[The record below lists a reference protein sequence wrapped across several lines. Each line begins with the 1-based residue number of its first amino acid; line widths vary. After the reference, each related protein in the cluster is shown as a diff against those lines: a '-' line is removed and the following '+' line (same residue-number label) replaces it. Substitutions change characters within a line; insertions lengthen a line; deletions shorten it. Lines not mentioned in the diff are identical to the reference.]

1 MTKELAR
8 HLTVGC
14 LETLAL
20 GQTPTWERYRQR
32 PDDPT
37 PTYKETVLATGYDRA
52 LARGFWTEVQARHQR
67 ERERIEQGS
76 RHHPLPRQ
84 QLAQVPIPSRPLSY
98 AVSRRTDPA
107 TSREAAA
114 SVVDPS
120 KGTYRRILSLLRT
133 FRDGL
138 TDEQLLDEWTC
149 NAAVIPFDAWP
160 PISPSGLRS
169 RRNEL
174 TRRGLIVDS
183 GERAKTRAGRRSIVW
198 RLP

>member
-1 MTKELAR
+1 MTDLSAGQIEGPTDRWAMGDFITDLLAR
-8 HLTVGC
+8 LDD
-14 LETLAL
+14 
-20 GQTPTWERYRQR
+20 TPGARRDREANR
-32 PDDPT
+32 PR
-37 PTYKETVLATGYDRA
+37 RA
-52 LARGFWTEVQARHQR
+52 EHAQPVHLARIA
-67 ERERIEQGS
+67 
-76 RHHPLPRQ
+76 
-84 QLAQVPIPSRPLSY
+84 IPQRPLSY

-114 SVVDPS
+114 SVIDPS
-120 KGTYRRILSLLRT
+120 KGTYAKILAAFKTLDRYGVG
-133 FRDGL
+133 F
-138 TDEQLLDEWTC
+138 TDEQL
-149 NAAVIPFDAWP
+149 FDVWQNQHRRLGRDWP